1 MGITRSTADGD
12 RATNTPTVV
21 LICECTNDTHHNME
35 GPQMDTPVGTPKPVT
50 ARAGGPYRCK
60 ACPPKHYFGIRVE
73 TGQTVPVC
81 PNCKKRIEAV
91 TR

>member
-1 MGITRSTADGD
+1 
-12 RATNTPTVV
+12 
-21 LICECTNDTHHNME
+21 
-35 GPQMDTPVGTPKPVT
+35 MDTPVGTPKPVT